1 MINKN
6 EEDIKK
12 MTSEN
17 KDEEEEDEKERLRN
31 YAKSIPYPLPLA
43 PNINQ
48 RRYNSKY
55 GGGVFGR
62 K

>member
-1 MINKN
+1 MINKPEDN
-6 EEDIKK
+6 SEE

-17 KDEEEEDEKERLRN
+17 EDEEDEKERLRN
-31 YAKSIPYPLPLA
+31 LAKKMPYPLPKA

-48 RRYNSKY
+48 RRYNRKY